1 MGHDRT
7 MRVLIAGAS
16 GLIGSALGER
26 LRREGHEVRRL
37 VRREAREGG
46 EFRWDPP
53 SGTVASGAFE
63 GVDAVVNLGGQRLFP
78 GRWSAMRKQQL
89 IDSRVEPTEVLAEAV
104 AEHGIGVLVNASA
117 VGYYGHTHESIV
129 DESAPRGRGFLA
141 ELCEGWEAATAAA
154 GDARVVKIRTGLVLS
169 AKGGLYGTLRP
180 LFALCLG
187 GRLGDGRQYM
197 PWISLEDEAGAIVH
211 VLTHDDV
218 SGPVNLTGPE
228 PVTNAEFTR
237 AVGRVL
243 HRPAPWWVP
252 GVALKAVLGQAG
264 EEMALFGQRAVPAA
278 LERSGYEFRHRT
290 LDSALAAA

>member
-1 MGHDRT
+1 

-46 EFRWDPP
+46 EFHWDPP
-53 SGTVASGAFE
+53 SGTIASGAFE
-63 GVDAVVNLGGQRLFP
+63 GVDAVVNLCGKPLFP

-89 IDSRVEPTEVLAEAV
+89 TDSRVEPTEVLAEAV
-104 AEHGIGVLVNASA
+104 AEHGIGVLVNASG
-117 VGYYGHTHESIV
+117 VTYYGDTGSSIV
-129 DESAPRGRGFLA
+129 DESAPRGRGFLP
-141 ELCEGWEAATAAA
+141 ELCEAWEAATAAA
-154 GDARVVKIRTGLVLS
+154 GNARVVNLRSGLVLS
-169 AKGGLYGTLRP
+169 AKGGLYATLRP
-180 LFALCLG
+180 LFRLALG
-187 GRLGDGRQYM
+187 GRLGNGRQYM

-218 SGPVNLTGPE
+218 SGPVNLTGPGA
-228 PVTNAEFTR
+228 VTNAEFTR
-237 AVGRVL
+237 AVGRAV

-252 GVALKAVLGQAG
+252 GIALKAVLGQAA
-264 EEMALFGQRAVPAA
+264 EEMALFSVRAVPAV
-278 LERSGYEFRHRT
+278 LERSGYEFRHPT

>member
-1 MGHDRT
+1 M
-7 MRVLIAGAS
+7 
-16 GLIGSALGER
+16 IGSALGDR

-53 SGTVASGAFE
+53 SGTIASGAFE
-63 GVDAVVNLGGQRLFP
+63 GVDAVVNLGGRRLFP

-89 IDSRVEPTEVLAEAV
+89 TDSRVEPTEVLAEAV

-117 VGYYGHTHESIV
+117 VGYYGHTHQSIV

-141 ELCEGWEAATAAA
+141 ELCEAWEAATAAA
-154 GDARVVKIRTGLVLS
+154 GDARVVHLRTGLVLS
-169 AKGGLYGTLRP
+169 AKGGLYATLRP

-187 GRLGDGRQYM
+187 GRLGNGHQYM
-197 PWISLEDEAGAIVH
+197 PWISLDDEVGAIVH
-211 VLTHDDV
+211 VLAHDV
-218 SGPVNLTGPE
+218 RGPVNLTGPE

-252 GVALKAVLGQAG
+252 GIALKAVLGQAG
-264 EEMALFGQRAVPAA
+264 EEMALFGQRAVPAVLA
-278 LERSGYEFRHRT
+278 GSGYEFRHPT

>member
-1 MGHDRT
+1 

-26 LRREGHEVRRL
+26 LRRDGHDVRKL
-37 VRREAREGG
+37 VRRETRAADEH
-46 EFRWDPP
+46 RWDPP
-53 SGTVASGAFE
+53 AGTIADGAFD
-63 GVDAVVNLGGQRLFP
+63 GVDAVVNLGGKPLFP
-78 GRWSAMRKQQL
+78 GRWSAMRKQEL

-104 AEHGIGVLVNASA
+104 AEHGTGVFVNASA
-117 VGYYGHTHESIV
+117 VGYYGNPGPSIV
-129 DESAPRGRGFLA
+129 DESAARGQGFLA
-141 ELCEGWEAATAAA
+141 ELCEVWEAATAGA
-154 GDARVVKIRTGLVLS
+154 GDARVVHIRTGLVLS

-180 LFALCLG
+180 LFQLCLG

-197 PWISLEDEAGAIVH
+197 PWIALDDEVGAIVH
-211 VLTHDDV
+211 ALTHDSL

-237 AVGRVL
+237 AVGRAL
-243 HRPAPWWVP
+243 HRPAPWLVP
-252 GVALKAVLGQAG
+252 GFALKAVLGQAG

-278 LERSGYEFRHRT
+278 LRNSGYEFRHPT